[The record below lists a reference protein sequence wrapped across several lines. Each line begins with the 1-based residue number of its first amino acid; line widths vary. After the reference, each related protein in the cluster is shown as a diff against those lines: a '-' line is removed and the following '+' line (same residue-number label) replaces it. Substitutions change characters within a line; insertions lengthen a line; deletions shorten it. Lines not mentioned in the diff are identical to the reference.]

1 MAKKRKKL
9 VRLNASVRRFFDGDG
24 FDEGI
29 QRVETAT
36 LAELVQSMGLVP
48 DNWERETLVRLLRRT
63 WSDADMAIRSDIAA
77 FFAADGRIYPSPRT
91 KEPSRERSDKIDTI
105 LETMDV
111 TPDEARA
118 LHNAFIEVR
127 TKKITPQ
134 KLEAKLAHYRFEQKR
149 ARIEKACEG
158 RFDPGDRFEFN
169 ALLSYHV
176 LGQTFKKIHPLKT
189 PAFSFTYLND
199 TDEAELIDEVA
210 RAKAD
215 VTARKQAE
223 LNAFLSTL
231 EGAHPYLEPE
241 QIVQTLKSA
250 PPDTNIVCPALPDT
264 LLRGILAADT
274 ELGSMVQTDE
284 EIVIGIRDRFIPKG
298 FSRPIEHEAHLSL
311 ESEPLRLHIWRGE
324 PIEIARTLET
334 TLQHERESFKTQ
346 LTALADECAELA
358 RLLNP
363 SREEILQWLEAELG
377 EHLGEH
383 LSISSKLWRKTLF
396 HWERHIHDA
405 LARRQRQ
412 ELLAR
417 TIRDFKNL
425 FPLARELR
433 RKLIFYTGPTNS
445 GKTFQAMQALEKADT
460 GYYLAPLR
468 LLALEGYESLRSHG
482 IAASLITGEEQLIDD
497 EATHISSTI
506 EMLDFGADVDVCVI
520 DEVQMLGD
528 RDRGWAWANA
538 IIGAPAKTVIMTGSE
553 NAVEAV
559 QELAAYLGEPL
570 EIVQCERKNP
580 LELMTQATPVT
591 HIRPATAVI
600 AFSRKDVLRLKQ
612 QLSQHFRVSVV
623 YGNLS
628 PEVRREEARRFREGE
643 TEVLVATD
651 AIAMGL
657 NLPIQTI
664 LFSRGDKFDGE
675 KQRPLTASEIHQ
687 ISGRAGR
694 YGIKE
699 KGYVGALR
707 PDVLSMIH
715 KQFHKHAR
723 AVSVPFNVMA
733 NLDHIKLVAG
743 ILEEESLAE
752 VLTFFVKNMQF
763 TGPFR
768 AANLE
773 SMLEAAAIVDRY
785 NLDLAAK
792 FHLASAPLTLK
803 SPYIVSAYE
812 RYVRS
817 LAQSKPIAYIPP
829 AHLGEY
835 ALTTDQLLEAED
847 RVKEIS
853 LYLWLAYRFADF
865 FIDTDK
871 AREWRGILNRFIET
885 SLKKSE
891 FVPRCRQC
899 TKPLPLNSEYAI
911 CQSCFRKLN
920 LQKRKMD
927 RGERGTEARSK
938 RRRRR

>member
-1 MAKKRKKL
+1 MAKKKKKL
-9 VRLNASVRRFFDGDG
+9 TRLNASIRRFFDGDG

-29 QRVETAT
+29 ERVDTAT
-36 LAELVQSMGLVP
+36 LGELIQTLGLAP
-48 DNWERETLVRLLRRT
+48 ESWEREELIRMLRRL
-63 WSDADMAIRSDIAA
+63 WSDADVDLRAQINA
-77 FFAADGRIYPSPRT
+77 FFTAEGRIYPSPRT
-91 KEPSRERSDKIDTI
+91 KEPSIERSEKIDAI
-105 LETMDV
+105 LETMEV
-111 TPDEARA
+111 TPSEARA
-118 LHNAFIEVR
+118 LHNTFIEVR

-134 KLEAKLAHYRFEQKR
+134 KIEAKLQHLRFEQKR

-158 RFDPGDRFEFN
+158 RFDLDDRFEFN
-169 ALLSYHV
+169 AVLSYRI
-176 LGQTFKKIHPLKT
+176 FNEAFRKIHPLKT
-189 PAFSFTYLND
+189 PAYSFAYLND
-199 TDEAELIDEVA
+199 TDEADLIDEITD
-210 RAKAD
+210 AKAKVIAD
-215 VTARKQAE
+215 KQAE
-223 LNAFLSTL
+223 LDGFLASFGG
-231 EGAHPYLEPE
+231 EHPYLGPE
-241 QIVQTLKSA
+241 QIVQALRSA
-250 PPDTNIVCPALPDT
+250 PPDSGLTLPPLPDGM
-264 LLRGILAADT
+264 LRTILEGKT
-274 ELGSMVQTDE
+274 RLSGMVQTGE
-284 EIVIGIRDRFIPKG
+284 EIVLSVRGSFTPEG
-298 FSRPIEHEAHLSL
+298 FGRPVEHEAHLSL
-311 ESEPLRLHIWRGE
+311 FSEPVLESIWKGE
-324 PIEIARTLET
+324 PIDITAQLES
-334 TLQHERESFKTQ
+334 TLQSERESFALQ
-346 LTALADECAELA
+346 LEALAVECTELA
-358 RLLNP
+358 KLLNP
-363 SREEILQWLEAELG
+363 SREEIMQWLEAELT
-377 EHLGEH
+377 EHLDEH

-396 HWERHIHDA
+396 HWERYIHDA
-405 LARRQRQ
+405 LLRRQRQ

-433 RKLIFYTGPTNS
+433 RRLIFYTGPTNS
-445 GKTFQAMQALEKADT
+445 GKTWRAMQALERADT

-468 LLALEGYESLRSHG
+468 LLALEGYESLRERG
-482 IAASLITGEEQLIDD
+482 IGTSLITGEEQLVDE

-506 EMLDFGADVDVCVI
+506 EMLDFNVDVDVCVI
-520 DEVQMLGD
+520 DEVQMIGD

-559 QELAAYLGEPL
+559 QKLAEYLGEPL
-570 EIVQCERKNP
+570 EVVKCERKNP
-580 LELMTQATPVT
+580 LEVMTQATPIT
-591 HIRPATAVI
+591 HIKPATAVI

-612 QLSQHFRVSVV
+612 QLAQHFRVSVV

-664 LFSRGDKFDGE
+664 LFSRADKFDGE

-699 KGYVGALR
+699 KGYVGAIR

-715 KQFHKHAR
+715 KQFHKPAR
-723 AVSVPFNVMA
+723 SITVPFNVMA

-773 SMLEAAAIVDRY
+773 SMLEAASIVDRY
-785 NLDLAAK
+785 ELDLTAK
-792 FHLASAPLTLK
+792 FHLAAAPLTLK
-803 SPYIVSAYE
+803 SPYIAAAYE
-812 RYVRS
+812 RFIRT
-817 LAQSKPIAYIPP
+817 LAQAKPIAYLPP
-829 AHLGEY
+829 EHLGEY
-835 ALTTDQLLEAED
+835 ALTTDELLEAED

-853 LYLWLAYRFADF
+853 LYLWLAYRFADY
-865 FIDTDK
+865 FIDTEK
-871 AREWRGILNRFIET
+871 AREWRGILNRFIEA

-899 TKPLPLNSEYAI
+899 TKPLPLNSEYSI
-911 CQSCFRKLN
+911 CQSCFRRLN
-920 LQKRKMD
+920 LEKRRAD
-927 RGERGTEARSK
+927 RGGGAKEEK
-938 RRRRR
+938 PRRRRRR

>member
-1 MAKKRKKL
+1 MAKKKKKL
-9 VRLNASVRRFFDGDG
+9 TRLNASIRRYFDGDG

-29 QRVETAT
+29 ERVETGT
-36 LAELVQSMGLVP
+36 LGELVQTLGVVP
-48 DNWERETLVRLLRRT
+48 DSWEREELVRTLRRL
-63 WSDADMAIRSDIAA
+63 WSDADIDLRQAITA
-77 FFAADGRIYPSPRT
+77 FFTAEGRVYPSPRT
-91 KEPSRERSDKIDTI
+91 KEPSVERSEKIDTI
-105 LETMDV
+105 LETMNV
-111 TPDEARA
+111 TPSEARA
-118 LHNAFIEVR
+118 LHNSFIEVR
-127 TKKITPQ
+127 TKKITPE
-134 KLEAKLAHYRFEQKR
+134 KMEAKLAHLRFEQKR

-158 RFDPGDRFEFN
+158 RFDLDDRFEFN
-169 ALLSYHV
+169 ALLDYD
-176 LGQTFKKIHPLKT
+176 LFGEQFRKIHPLKT

-199 TDEAELIDEVA
+199 SDEAELVA
-210 RAKAD
+210 EITAAKAE
-215 VTARKQAE
+215 VTQQKQAE
-223 LNAFLSTL
+223 LTAFLASL
-231 EGAHPYLEPE
+231 DASHPYLTPE

-250 PPDTNIVCPALPDT
+250 PPDGRLTLPPLPDS
-264 LLRGILAADT
+264 LLRTVLEQQT
-274 ELGSMVQTDE
+274 PLSTMLQTDE
-284 EIVIGIRDRFIPKG
+284 EIVIGIRDGFIPEG
-298 FSRPIEHEAHLSL
+298 FKHPVEHEAHLSL
-311 ESEPLRLHIWRGE
+311 LRDPVLAAVWRGE
-324 PIEIARTLET
+324 PVDVTGGLDTA
-334 TLQHERESFKTQ
+334 LQNEREAFTTQ
-346 LTALADECAELA
+346 LQTLADECAELA
-358 RLLNP
+358 KLLNP
-363 SREEILQWLEAELG
+363 SRDEILQWLEGELA

-383 LSISSKLWRKTLF
+383 LGINSKLWRKTLF

-405 LARRQRQ
+405 LLKRQRQ

-433 RKLIFYTGPTNS
+433 RRLIFYTGPTNS
-445 GKTFQAMQALEKADT
+445 GKTWRAMQALEKADT

-468 LLALEGYESLRSHG
+468 LLALEGYESLREHG
-482 IAASLITGEEQLIDD
+482 IGASLITGEEQLIDE

-506 EMLDFGADVDVCVI
+506 EMLDFNTDVDVCVI

-553 NAVEAV
+553 NAVDAV
-559 QELAAYLGEPL
+559 QKLADYLGEPL
-570 EIVQCERKNP
+570 EIVHCERKNP

-591 HIRPATAVI
+591 HIQPATAVI
-600 AFSRKDVLRLKQ
+600 AFSRKEVLRLKQ
-612 QLSQHFRVSVV
+612 QLAQHFRVSVV

-675 KQRPLTASEIHQ
+675 NQRPLTASEIHQ

-699 KGYVGALR
+699 KGHVGAIR

-715 KQFHKHAR
+715 KQFHKPAR
-723 AVSVPFNVMA
+723 PVTVPFNVMA
-733 NLDHIKLVAG
+733 NLEHIKLVAG

-752 VLTFFVKNMQF
+752 ILTFFVKNMQF

-785 NLDLAAK
+785 ELDLTAK
-792 FHLASAPLTLK
+792 FHLAAAPLTLK
-803 SPYIVSAYE
+803 SPYIVAAYE

-817 LAQSKPIAYIPP
+817 LAQAKPIAYIPP

-835 ALTTDQLLEAED
+835 ALTTDELLEAED

-853 LYLWLAYRFADF
+853 LYLWLAYRFTDAF
-865 FIDTDK
+865 VDTEK
-871 AREWRGILNRFIET
+871 AREWRGTFNRFIET

-911 CQSCFRKLN
+911 CQSCFRRLN
-920 LQKRKMD
+920 REKRSGKSTKQGKF
-927 RGERGTEARSK
+927 RA
-938 RRRRR
+938 

>member
-1 MAKKRKKL
+1 MAKKKKKL
-9 VRLNASVRRFFDGDG
+9 TRLNASIRRYFDGDG

-29 QRVETAT
+29 ERVDTAT
-36 LAELVQSMGLVP
+36 LGELVQTLGYIPES
-48 DNWERETLVRLLRRT
+48 WEREELVRTLRRL
-63 WSDADMAIRSDIAA
+63 WSDADIDLRQAITA
-77 FFAADGRIYPSPRT
+77 FFTAEGRVYPSPNT
-91 KEPSRERSDKIDTI
+91 KEPSVERSEKIDAI

-111 TPDEARA
+111 TPSEARA
-118 LHNAFIEVR
+118 LHNSFIEVR
-127 TKKITPQ
+127 TKKITPE
-134 KLEAKLAHYRFEQKR
+134 KMEAKLAHLRFEQKR

-158 RFDPGDRFEFN
+158 RFDLDDRFEFN
-169 ALLSYHV
+169 ALLDYD
-176 LGQTFKKIHPLKT
+176 LFGEQFRKIHPLKT

-199 TDEAELIDEVA
+199 SDEAELVTEITA
-210 RAKAD
+210 AKAD
-215 VTARKQAE
+215 VTRQKQAE
-223 LNAFLSTL
+223 LTVFLSSL
-231 EGAHPYLEPE
+231 DASHPYLSPE

-250 PPDTNIVCPALPDT
+250 PPDGRLTLPPLPDS
-264 LLRGILAADT
+264 LLRTVLERQT
-274 ELGSMVQTDE
+274 PLSTMLQTDE
-284 EIVIGIRDRFIPKG
+284 EIVLGIRDG
-298 FSRPIEHEAHLSL
+298 FTPEGFKHPVEHEAHLSL
-311 ESEPLRLHIWRGE
+311 LRDPVLAAVWRGE
-324 PIEIARTLET
+324 PVEVTGGLDTA
-334 TLQHERESFKTQ
+334 LQNERDAFTSQ
-346 LTALADECAELA
+346 LQTLADECAELA
-358 RLLNP
+358 KLLSP
-363 SREEILQWLEAELG
+363 SRDEILQWLEGELAEDLG
-377 EHLGEH
+377 DHLG
-383 LSISSKLWRKTLF
+383 INSKLWRKTLF

-405 LARRQRQ
+405 LLKRQRQ
-412 ELLAR
+412 ELLGR

-445 GKTFQAMQALEKADT
+445 GKTWRAMQALEKADT

-468 LLALEGYESLRSHG
+468 LLALEGYESLREHG
-482 IAASLITGEEQLIDD
+482 IGASLITGEEQLIDE

-506 EMLDFGADVDVCVI
+506 EMLDFNTDVDVCVI

-553 NAVEAV
+553 NAVDAV
-559 QELAAYLGEPL
+559 QKLADYLGEPL
-570 EIVQCERKNP
+570 EIVHCERKNP
-580 LELMTQATPVT
+580 LELMTHATPVT
-591 HIRPATAVI
+591 HIQPATAVI
-600 AFSRKDVLRLKQ
+600 AFSRKEVLRLKQ
-612 QLSQHFRVSVV
+612 QLAQHFRVSVV

-675 KQRPLTASEIHQ
+675 NQRPLTASEIHQ

-699 KGYVGALR
+699 KGHVGAIR

-715 KQFHKHAR
+715 KQFHKPAR
-723 AVSVPFNVMA
+723 PVTVPFNVMA
-733 NLDHIKLVAG
+733 NLEHIKLVAG

-752 VLTFFVKNMQF
+752 ILTFFVKNMQF

-785 NLDLAAK
+785 ELDLTAK
-792 FHLASAPLTLK
+792 FHLAAAPLTLK
-803 SPYIVSAYE
+803 SPYIVAAYE

-817 LAQSKPIAYIPP
+817 LAQAKPIAYIPP

-835 ALTTDQLLEAED
+835 ALTTDELLEAED

-853 LYLWLAYRFADF
+853 LYLWLAYRFADAF
-865 FIDTDK
+865 VDTDK
-871 AREWRGILNRFIET
+871 AREWRSTLNRFIET

-911 CQSCFRKLN
+911 CQSCFRRLN
-920 LQKRKMD
+920 REKRTASRTK
-927 RGERGTEARSK
+927 ERKFRT
-938 RRRRR
+938 

>member
-1 MAKKRKKL
+1 MAKKKKKL
-9 VRLNASVRRFFDGDG
+9 TRLNASIRRYFDGDG

-29 QRVETAT
+29 ERVETAT
-36 LAELVQSMGLVP
+36 LGELVQTLGFVP
-48 DNWERETLVRLLRRT
+48 ESWEREELVRTLRRL
-63 WSDADMAIRSDIAA
+63 WSDADVEMRQAITA
-77 FFAADGRIYPSPRT
+77 FFTAEGRVYPSPNT
-91 KEPSRERSDKIDTI
+91 KEPSVERSEKIDAI

-111 TPDEARA
+111 TPSEARA
-118 LHNAFIEVR
+118 LHNSFIEVR
-127 TKKITPQ
+127 TKKITPE
-134 KLEAKLAHYRFEQKR
+134 KMEAKLAHLRFEQKR

-158 RFDPGDRFEFN
+158 RFDLDDRFEFN
-169 ALLSYHV
+169 ALLDYD
-176 LGQTFKKIHPLKT
+176 LFGEQFRKIHPLKT

-199 TDEAELIDEVA
+199 SDETELIAEITT
-210 RAKAD
+210 AKAE
-215 VTARKQAE
+215 VTQQKQAE
-223 LNAFLSTL
+223 LGAFLATL
-231 EGAHPYLEPE
+231 GTDHPYLSPE

-250 PPDTNIVCPALPDT
+250 PPDSRLTHPPLPDT
-264 LLRGILAADT
+264 LLRAILERQT
-274 ELGSMVQTDE
+274 PLSTMLQTDE
-284 EIVIGIRDRFIPKG
+284 EIVLGIRDSFIPQG
-298 FSRPIEHEAHLSL
+298 FLHPIEHEAHLSL
-311 ESEPLRLHIWRGE
+311 LRDPVLAAVWAGGPIDVTGE
-324 PIEIARTLET
+324 LAATLKNEREAFGAQLET
-334 TLQHERESFKTQ
+334 
-346 LTALADECAELA
+346 LAGECAELA
-358 RLLNP
+358 KLLNP
-363 SREEILQWLEAELG
+363 SRDEILQWLEAELA
-377 EHLGEH
+377 EHLGDH
-383 LSISSKLWRKTLF
+383 LSINSKLWRKTLF

-405 LARRQRQ
+405 LLRRQRQ

-445 GKTFQAMQALEKADT
+445 GKTWRAMQALEKADT

-468 LLALEGYESLRSHG
+468 LLALEGYESLREHG
-482 IAASLITGEEQLIDD
+482 ISASLITGEEQLIDE

-506 EMLDFGADVDVCVI
+506 EMLDFNTDVDVCVI

-553 NAVEAV
+553 NAVDAV
-559 QELAAYLGEPL
+559 QKLADYLGEPL
-570 EIVQCERKNP
+570 EVVQCERKNP
-580 LELMTQATPVT
+580 LELMTHATPVT
-591 HIRPATAVI
+591 HIQPATAVI
-600 AFSRKDVLRLKQ
+600 AFSRKEVLRLKQ
-612 QLSQHFRVSVV
+612 QLAQHFRVSVV

-675 KQRPLTASEIHQ
+675 NQRPLTASEIHQ

-699 KGYVGALR
+699 KGLVGAIR

-715 KQFHKHAR
+715 KQFHKPAR
-723 AVSVPFNVMA
+723 PVTVPFNVMA
-733 NLDHIKLVAG
+733 NLEHIKLVAG

-752 VLTFFVKNMQF
+752 ILTFFVKNMQF

-785 NLDLAAK
+785 ELDLTAK
-792 FHLASAPLTLK
+792 FHLAAAPLTLK
-803 SPYIVSAYE
+803 SPYILAAYE

-817 LAQSKPIAYIPP
+817 LAQGKPIAYIPP
-829 AHLGEY
+829 ANLGEY
-835 ALTTDQLLEAED
+835 ALTTDELLEAED

-853 LYLWLAYRFADF
+853 LYLWLAYRFTDAF
-865 FIDTDK
+865 VDTDK
-871 AREWRGILNRFIET
+871 AREWRGTLNHFIET

-911 CQSCFRKLN
+911 CQSCFRRLN
-920 LQKRKMD
+920 REKRS
-927 RGERGTEARSK
+927 GERTKQGKFRA
-938 RRRRR
+938 